1 MLFRSPDAVEARL
14 AELCATLAS
23 RSMLSQVAA
32 KQMIAAVLEHGAVPA
47 TLADGWVHE
56 ANRSGESD
64 EGVAAFRE
72 RRPPRFGWTG

>member
-1 MLFRSPDAVEARL
+1 
-14 AELCATLAS
+14 
-23 RSMLSQVAA
+23 
-32 KQMIAAVLEHGAVPA
+32 
-47 TLADGWVHE
+47 VHE